1 MTHRH
6 RRNKWFLKAG
16 CFFFICFLISTSP
29 DKIFVQPL
37 LSIFLLAVTR
47 LLLSFWPRWCIW
59 LWPCSVTEKLLT
71 DKQEAVTKKP
81 HARPATHSKLQ
92 VTAPQMCPQKFKR
105 QLNRCTKLQIRG
117 DIKQLNL
124 LKGTVCHH
132 LTVTC
137 ILSPSEEGH
146 ALACAPGCRHA
157 RKIIKMPRCDMWPS
171 CLRSYY

>member
-6 RRNKWFLKAG
+6 RRNK
-16 CFFFICFLISTSP
+16 CFLISASP
-29 DKIFVQPL
+29 DKISVPPL

-47 LLLSFWPRWCIW
+47 LLLSFWPGWCIQ
-59 LWPCSVTEKLLT
+59 LWPCRVREKLLT
-71 DKQEAVTKKP
+71 DKQETVTKKP
-81 HARPATHSKLQ
+81 RTRPTTHSKLQ
-92 VTAPQMCPQKFKR
+92 VTAPQMCPQKLKR
-105 QLNRCTKLQIRG
+105 QLTRCTKLQIRG

-137 ILSPSEEGH
+137 ILSPTEGEH

-157 RKIIKMPRCDMWPS
+157 RKIIKMPRCDMLPS
-171 CLRSYY
+171 CLRRYY